1 MKHLAVSLAFNTE
14 ISNSLQVFFM
24 SICQQKKYFHA
35 WRYSMRAKFC
45 NFFLSVFSL
54 KKIFHLKK

>member
-35 WRYSMRAKFC
+35 WRY
-45 NFFLSVFSL
+45 
-54 KKIFHLKK
+54 I